1 MATDFIPSLMIDM
14 TSGKQRVEVTGSN
27 VREIVISLDE
37 LFPGVKDRLVENHKI
52 KPNISVAVDGEI
64 SPLGI
69 LEKVEPNSEVHFIPA
84 VGGGYK

>member
-1 MATDFIPSLMIDM
+1 MATVFIPSLMIDM
-14 TSGKQRVEVTGSN
+14 TSGKQRVEGTGSN
-27 VREIVISLDE
+27 GREIVIALEE